1 MRSKSF
7 GALAAGAAVSLFAQV
22 AFAEGAK
29 APAKKAKAKG
39 KDAPAAGKCVHD
51 CAGYATC
58 KGNGS
63 NNCAGKNG
71 CANEGIVPKEC
82 SSKSDKD
89 SCDKVMD
96 PKQRKMCTWRDA

>member
-1 MRSKSF
+1 MKF
-7 GALAAGAAVSLFAQV
+7 GTLAAAAALTMLSGS
-22 AFAEGAK
+22 AFADG
-29 APAKKAKAKG
+29 KAKAKV
-39 KDAPAAGKCVHD
+39 KSQPAKAKAPAAGKCVHD

-82 SSKSDKD
+82 SSKTDEA
-89 SCDKVMD
+89 SCRAVMD
-96 PKQRKMCTWRDA
+96 TKKNQNMCTWRDA

>member
-1 MRSKSF
+1 MKHF
-7 GALAAGAAVSLFAQV
+7 GTLAAAAALTMLAQS

-29 APAKKAKAKG
+29 VTKG
-39 KDAPAAGKCVHD
+39 KPTKKDTAPAAGKCVHD

-82 SSKSDKD
+82 SAKTDAA
-89 SCDKVMD
+89 SCKAVMD
-96 PKQRKMCTWRDA
+96 VKKNQNMCTWRDA

>member
-1 MRSKSF
+1 MKF
-7 GALAAGAAVSLFAQV
+7 GTLAAATALTMLSTS
-22 AFAEGAK
+22 AFADG
-29 APAKKAKAKG
+29 KAKAKD
-39 KDAPAAGKCVHD
+39 KPAPAAAKAPAAGKCVHD

-82 SSKSDKD
+82 SSKTDEQ
-89 SCDKVMD
+89 SCKAVMD
-96 PKQRKMCTWRDA
+96 TKKNQNMCTWRDA

>member
-1 MRSKSF
+1 MKKF
-7 GALAAGAAVSLFAQV
+7 GTLAAAAALTMLAQSQ
-22 AFAEGAK
+22 AFADDKKTDKK
-29 APAKKAKAKG
+29 AAPKAKA
-39 KDAPAAGKCVHD
+39 APAAGKCVHD

-82 SSKSDKD
+82 SAKTDQA
-89 SCDKVMD
+89 SCKAVMD
-96 PKQRKMCTWRDA
+96 TKKNQNMCTWRDA

>member
-1 MRSKSF
+1 MKF
-7 GALAAGAAVSLFAQV
+7 GTLAAAAALTMLSSN
-22 AFAEGAK
+22 AFAED
-29 APAKKAKAKG
+29 AKAKKKEG
-39 KDAPAAGKCVHD
+39 KAKAPAAGKCVHD

-82 SSKSDKD
+82 SSQTTKEACDQVKDK
-89 SCDKVMD
+89 KT
-96 PKQRKMCTWRDA
+96 PPNKMCTWRDA